1 MNAGAELLGVPKWNA
16 ALTGE
21 YRFFT
26 GTGVSPYIRGA
37 ARWVG
42 SSRGSYDPNNP
53 DYSRPSYKTLDASV
67 GASYEAWDVSL
78 FAKNLAN
85 DQTVIQRPF
94 VQFLTEAYRQ
104 RPRTI
109 GVLVSRKF

>member
-1 MNAGAELLGVPKWNA
+1 MRILN
-16 ALTGE
+16 
-21 YRFFT
+21 
-26 GTGVSPYIRGA
+26 A

-67 GASYEAWDVSL
+67 GVSFERWDISL
-78 FAKNLAN
+78 FAKNLTN
-85 DQTVIQRPF
+85 DQTILQRPF

-109 GVLVSRKF
+109 GLLISRRL